1 MAVPQVN
8 PVYDLVFAGGGTAA
22 CVIAGRLAAAAPDLR
37 ILVLEAG
44 PPTKD
49 LLSHLQPARYLHHL
63 HPSANTV
70 RFHASSPSDNLGGR
84 ALVVP
89 CGQCLGGGSSVNFTM
104 YTRPSASDYDDWETL
119 YKNPGWGSKD
129 LIPLVEKTE
138 TYQVKPDALNHGY
151 GGPLKVSNG
160 GIFTNVGE
168 QFLDIAPRVDMARK
182 RGEDVNDL
190 VSVNV
195 YGRWQKWIDRETGR
209 RSDVPHH
216 FIYNQEKN
224 TPNLHV
230 VTGVRV
236 KRVLFSGSKAT
247 GVEYIWNPTFHPEAG
262 DGLHS
267 VQAARLVVVSA
278 GTFGSPGIL
287 ERSGVGNASV
297 IKPLGIKPLVELDGV
312 GESYQDHNVIFP
324 PYLASPEAETLDD
337 VSRNNIDAVSLL
349 SDQWFKNGKG
359 LMAHNG
365 IDGGVKM
372 RPTSAE
378 ELAEF
383 GPEFKERWDSY
394 FERAPDKPVLWMGA
408 VGVLVGDPSVVPERK
423 YFSIGYYNEYPAA
436 RGHVHIT
443 SADDVAAPVDFRSG
457 FLDDM
462 ADVRPMVWGY
472 KMTREIARR
481 MPLFEG
487 EYAPMHPTFA
497 EGSQASHIKGAPV
510 PVDAPKIVYSEEDD
524 KAIERYTREFVST
537 AWHSLGTCAMKPREE
552 GGVVDPK
559 LNVYGLQGLKIAD
572 MSIAPGNVGA
582 VRRSTLDPHV
592 IADHSFA
599 HVQNTYSTALTIGE
613 KAALIIAEELAVQG
627 V

>member
-1 MAVPQVN
+1 MSVPQLN

-70 RFHASSPSDNLGGR
+70 RFHASSPSDSLGGR
-84 ALVVP
+84 SLVVP

-104 YTRPSASDYDDWETL
+104 YTRPSASDYDDWEIM

-129 LIPLVEKTE
+129 LIPLIEKTE
-138 TYQVKPDALNHGY
+138 TYQVKPDALNHGSD
-151 GGPLKVSNG
+151 GPLKVSNG
-160 GIFTNVGE
+160 GIFTNVG
-168 QFLDIAPRVDMARK
+168 QHFLDIAPRVDTARK

-190 VSVNV
+190 VSVNI
-195 YGRWQKWIDRETGR
+195 YGTGR

-216 FIYNQEKN
+216 FIYNQEER
-224 TPNLHV
+224 TPNLHI
-230 VTGVRV
+230 VTGVHV
-236 KRVLFSGSKAT
+236 KRVLFSGTKAT
-247 GVEYIWNPTFHPEAG
+247 GLEYSWNPKFHPEAG
-262 DGLHS
+262 NSSYS
-267 VQAARLVVVSA
+267 VQADKLVVLSA

-287 ERSGVGNASV
+287 ERSGVGKASLL
-297 IKPLGIKPLVELDGV
+297 KSLGIETLVELDGV

-324 PYLASPEAETLDD
+324 PYLASPESETLDD
-337 VSRNNIDAVSLL
+337 VSRNNLDAVSGKFDVGVMMNVPL

-372 RPTSAE
+372 RPANAE

-383 GPEFKERWDSY
+383 GPEFKERWNSY
-394 FERAPDKPVLWMGA
+394 FERAPDKPVLWMGL
-408 VGVLVGDPSVVPERK
+408 VGVLVGDPSVVPDRK
-423 YFSIGYYNEYPAA
+423 YFSTGYFNEYPAA

-443 SADDVAAPVDFRSG
+443 SSNDVGAPVDFRSG

-462 ADVRPMVWGY
+462 ADVKPMMWGY

-481 MPLFEG
+481 MPQFEG

-497 EGSQASHIKGAPV
+497 AGSQAGHIKGPPV
-510 PVDAPKIVYSEEDD
+510 PIDAPKIVYSKEDD

-559 LNVYGLQGLKIAD
+559 LNVYGLQGLKVAD

-582 VRRSTLDPHV
+582 
-592 IADHSFA
+592 
-599 HVQNTYSTALTIGE
+599 NTYSTALTIGE
-613 KAALIIAEELAVQG
+613 KAALIIAEELGIAG